1 MFRNYKLD
9 KIKIIGGIYRN
20 QTGEVILRGIP
31 VTDNEIS
38 DFMQFINGQAE
49 VGKKNKLEYAW
60 THKNHL
66 SIRSTDAKY
75 CKECFICLEAEAVG
89 DVSGFLAVSSNN
101 LENVQMNT
109 ESVMYDILL
118 KAEMFT
124 WIFRYISF

>member
-1 MFRNYKLD
+1 LD
-9 KIKIIGGIYRN
+9 KIKIIGGIDRN

-66 SIRSTDAKY
+66 AIRSTDAKY
-75 CKECFICLEAEAVG
+75 CKECFICLEVEAVG
-89 DVSGFLAVSSNN
+89 DASGFFAVSSNN

-124 WIFRYISF
+124 WIFRYISL